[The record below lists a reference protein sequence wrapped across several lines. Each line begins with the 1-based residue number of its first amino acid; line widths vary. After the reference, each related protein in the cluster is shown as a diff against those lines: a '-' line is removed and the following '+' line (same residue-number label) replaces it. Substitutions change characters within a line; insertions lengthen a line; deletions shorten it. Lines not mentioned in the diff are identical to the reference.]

1 VFAVPGGNEA
11 VAGVTRPRLRGRER
25 PVLKLVIIY
34 GAPGVGKLTTA
45 KALAALTGF
54 KLFHNHLSFD
64 LVKAVFDFPT
74 PPFSRLL
81 EAVRLAA
88 FEAAAR
94 EKLPGIVF
102 TFVYAAPDDDG
113 FVQRMIQTVE
123 RNEGHVAFVHLICET
138 DVHEGRVVADN
149 RRQTG
154 KITTVEALRR
164 MLTRSNLTATIPWR
178 AGLEIDNS
186 ALRADEVARRIVDYF
201 SLPVR

>member
-1 VFAVPGGNEA
+1 M
-11 VAGVTRPRLRGRER
+11 
-25 PVLKLVIIY
+25 KLVIIY

-54 KLFHNHLSFD
+54 KLFDNHLSFD
-64 LVKAVFDFPT
+64 FVKALFDFPT
-74 PPFSRLL
+74 PPFLRLL
-81 EAVRLAA
+81 ETVRLAA

-123 RNEGHVAFVHLICET
+123 RNAGHVAFVHLTCET
-138 DVHEGRVVADN
+138 GVHEGRVVAAD
-149 RRQTG
+149 RRNTG
-154 KITTVEALRR
+154 KITTVDSLRK
-164 MLTRSNLTATIPWR
+164 MLTRSNLTGTIPWR
-178 AGLEIDNS
+178 EGLEIDNS
-186 ALRADEVARRIVDYF
+186 ALRADEVARRIVEHF